1 MASTTA
7 TWEVV
12 GKGKKTPKSQ
22 IPHLTKQDKKK
33 FIENMPRIDSQR
45 KLHLNLKWRSWQ
57 LAVLVQITEAW
68 LNCIE
73 YLDGFLNSV

>member
-45 KLHLNLKWRSWQ
+45 KLHLKLKS
-57 LAVLVQITEAW
+57 
-68 LNCIE
+68 
-73 YLDGFLNSV
+73 